1 MIYNLEQIKRR
12 CDKEKGKLFTIPKD
26 CFGKRS
32 KGYPIYKP
40 TTYLRKW
47 DFRDEPDEVLAKYDL
62 EPIRYIYCGSH
73 TRRTQKD
80 RDYLLYRDIVKRKKA
95 SKEIREF
102 FVNYVNYY
110 VNEKKEN
117 VIEVVKRFFKAKEMI
132 FLNKKN
138 KNVAER
144 HINDRYLVEQAQGK
158 KIKVLSTGPKD
169 TTLVLDKATNRLKER
184 DTFIGEYKSSINEM
198 ITSYVL
204 EYIKNNKDVAEVYQ
218 LMDYYLEKVDF
229 IERGVKNE

>member
-144 HINDRYLVEQAQGK
+144 HVNDRYLVEQAQGK

-198 ITSYVL
+198 ITSYVV

-229 IERGVKNE
+229 IESEDK

>member
-144 HINDRYLVEQAQGK
+144 HVNDRYLVEQAQGK

-184 DTFIGEYKSSINEM
+184 KNYIGEYKNSIDEM

-204 EYIKNNKDVAEVYQ
+204 EYIKNNKDVAEVYR

-229 IERGVKNE
+229 IESEDK

>member
-12 CDKEKGKLFTIPKD
+12 CYKEKGKLFTIPKD
-26 CFGKRS
+26 FLGKRS

-47 DFRDEPDEVLAKYDL
+47 DFRDVPTEVLSKYDL
-62 EPIRYIYCGSH
+62 EPIQYIYCGSH
-73 TRRTQKD
+73 TRRTQRD
-80 RDYLLYRDIVKRKKA
+80 RDYFFYCDIVKRKKA

-117 VIEVVKRFFKAKEMI
+117 VIEVVKRFFRAKEI
-132 FLNKKN
+132 IYLKDKN
-138 KNVAER
+138 DIERAER
-144 HINDRYLVEQAQGK
+144 HINDKYLVEQAQGK
-158 KIKVLSTGPKD
+158 KIKVLSTSSKD
-169 TTLVLDKATNRLKER
+169 TTLILDKATNRLKER
-184 DTFIGEYKSSINEM
+184 DTFIGEYKNLIDKT
-198 ITSYVL
+198 IAFHVL
-204 EYIKNNKDVAEVYQ
+204 EHIKNGKDVAEVYQ

-229 IERGVKNE
+229 IEKENK

>member
-1 MIYNLEQIKRR
+1 MIYDLEQIKRR

-32 KGYPIYKP
+32 KGYPIFKP

-144 HINDRYLVEQAQGK
+144 HVNDRYLVEQAQGK

-229 IERGVKNE
+229 IESEDK

>member
-47 DFRDEPDEVLAKYDL
+47 DFRDEPDEVLSKYDL

-73 TRRTQKD
+73 TRRTQRD
-80 RDYLLYRDIVKRKKA
+80 RDYQFYRDIVKRKKA

-102 FVNYVNYY
+102 FVNYINYY
-110 VNEKKEN
+110 VNEKNEDI
-117 VIEVVKRFFKAKEMI
+117 IEVVKRFFKAKEMI
-132 FLNKKN
+132 FLNEKN

-144 HINDRYLVEQAQGK
+144 HINDRYLVEQAHGK
-158 KIKVLSTGPKD
+158 KIKVLSTSPKD
-169 TTLVLDKATNRLKER
+169 TTLILDKATNRLKER
-184 DTFIGEYKSSINEM
+184 DIFIGEYKNSIDEM
-198 ITSYVL
+198 ITSYVV

-218 LMDYYLEKVDF
+218 LMDYYLEKGDF
-229 IERGVKNE
+229 IESEDK

>member
-132 FLNKKN
+132 F
-138 KNVAER
+138 
-144 HINDRYLVEQAQGK
+144 
-158 KIKVLSTGPKD
+158 
-169 TTLVLDKATNRLKER
+169 
-184 DTFIGEYKSSINEM
+184 
-198 ITSYVL
+198 
-204 EYIKNNKDVAEVYQ
+204 
-218 LMDYYLEKVDF
+218 
-229 IERGVKNE
+229 

>member
-1 MIYNLEQIKRR
+1 MIYDLEQIKRR
-12 CDKEKGKLFTIPKD
+12 CDKEKGKLFTIPKN

-229 IERGVKNE
+229 IESEDK

>member
-144 HINDRYLVEQAQGK
+144 HVNDRYLVEQAQGK

-229 IERGVKNE
+229 IESEDK

>member
-1 MIYNLEQIKRR
+1 MIYDLEQIKRR

-184 DTFIGEYKSSINEM
+184 DTFIGEYKSSIDEM
-198 ITSYVL
+198 ITSYVV

>member
-1 MIYNLEQIKRR
+1 MIYDLEQIKRR

-32 KGYPIYKP
+32 KGYPIFKP

-229 IERGVKNE
+229 IESEDK

>member
-1 MIYNLEQIKRR
+1 MIYDLEQIKRR